1 MKVSGFT
8 FIKNGQILGYP
19 FVQSIK
25 SILPIVDEFVINV
38 GESEDD
44 TLAMIKSIPSSK
56 IRIIESSW
64 SDAMKD
70 RGYVYGQQKMIAQFN
85 CKGDWIFYIEGDE
98 VYHEDDL
105 VKIKKSMEKYIDDDK
120 VEALVFDFYHFYGN
134 ANTFLDSP
142 GWYRSEARI
151 LKNSLRS
158 YTPDG
163 LYWLVLDNKSNK
175 KSRFPKAKHTGAYC
189 YHYGWV
195 RTQEQMNLKSRK
207 VQKYWNK
214 QHKKID
220 YSQMDSQ
227 VIKEFHGNHPKVI
240 KDWIPKELGLFE
252 VDPNYTPTRKQVK
265 HRFMI
270 KIEKIFD
277 LDLSKKHF
285 KLVK

>member
-1 MKVSGFT
+1 
-8 FIKNGQILGYP
+8 
-19 FVQSIK
+19 
-25 SILPIVDEFVINV
+25 
-38 GESEDD
+38 
-44 TLAMIKSIPSSK
+44 
-56 IRIIESSW
+56 
-64 SDAMKD
+64 
-70 RGYVYGQQKMIAQFN
+70 
-85 CKGDWIFYIEGDE
+85 
-98 VYHEDDL
+98 
-105 VKIKKSMEKYIDDDK
+105 
-120 VEALVFDFYHFYGN
+120 
-134 ANTFLDSP
+134 
-142 GWYRSEARI
+142 
-151 LKNSLRS
+151 
-158 YTPDG
+158 
-163 LYWLVLDNKSNK
+163 LVLDNKSNK

-285 KLVK
+285 KLV